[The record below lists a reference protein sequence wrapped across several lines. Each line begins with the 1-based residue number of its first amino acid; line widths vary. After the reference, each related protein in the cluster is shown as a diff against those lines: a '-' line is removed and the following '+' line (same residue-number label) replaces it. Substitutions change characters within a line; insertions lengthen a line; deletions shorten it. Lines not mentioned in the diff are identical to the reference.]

1 MGPSVARQ
9 VLIAAG
15 LQRLVRV
22 RHEVGAAL
30 AEHHLQIRGL
40 EAHVDE
46 AVEDVGGRGDAVP
59 RAEHRLR
66 AVPRPVL
73 EEDQDLAAQDEEH
86 FLHLV
91 GVGGIALAGRDEHHA
106 EREVL
111 GGDHA
116 RIRLAGGA
124 AADEPVLGAAVALDA
139 RVREGIPVPLAI
151 GEARHLPGQELI
163 ERLCHSD
170 SSRFLR
176 TIRPGCLPPGSPV
189 YSNFFLDG

>member
-1 MGPSVARQ
+1 MLS
-9 VLIAAG
+9 AAG

-22 RHEVGAAL
+22 RHEVGTAL

-73 EEDQDLAAQDEEH
+73 EEDQDLAAQDEEYL
-86 FLHLV
+86 LHLV

-116 RIRLAGGA
+116 RVRLAGGA
-124 AADEPVLGAAVALDA
+124 
-139 RVREGIPVPLAI
+139 RCR
-151 GEARHLPGQELI
+151 
-163 ERLCHSD
+163 
-170 SSRFLR
+170 
-176 TIRPGCLPPGSPV
+176 
-189 YSNFFLDG
+189 